1 MSPQLQGTPQDEQA
15 IRTTTTEFVAAWNR
29 NDVRALASC
38 FANDGDLVNPAGRAG
53 RGRSAVEKILN
64 EEQNG
69 QFKGSRLNMQ
79 QQHLRFLKPDLAI
92 ADYEFEVA
100 RVRGADGRDTTQKG
114 HITSVLRK
122 DSDKWLIVAARPMI
136 LAPVAATQH

>member
-15 IRTTTTEFVAAWNR
+15 IRTTATEFVTAWNR

-38 FANDGDLVNPAGRAG
+38 FANDGDLVNPEGRAG
-53 RGRSAVEKILN
+53 RGRSAVEKLLN

-79 QQHLRFLKPDLAI
+79 QQHLRFLKTRPRHCRAMNSRLRVC
-92 ADYEFEVA
+92 VA
-100 RVRGADGRDTTQKG
+100 RMEETSRKRS

-122 DSDKWLIVAARPMI
+122 E
-136 LAPVAATQH
+136 